1 MSLLDDEN
9 ILISDLIS
17 TDIIEPI
24 VSKITNNVNLDES
37 EKRTLNNHVA
47 IYKFDS
53 QDSFKRF
60 IREIRNCKMYRDL
73 CLNWIDTSEVTSMD
87 FLFRNSYFNG
97 DISKWDVSN
106 VQTMEAMFAD
116 CYNFN
121 GDISNWDTHN
131 VHTMRNLFNNTS
143 FNGDISNWDTRSAI
157 DMEGMFIGSKFNG
170 DISNWDTHN
179 VRTMKNM
186 FRNSRFNQ
194 DISKWDVSRVED
206 MSGMF
211 YESHFDGDI
220 SNWDVFNV
228 TCVTDMFYNSL
239 FSGDISKWEFGKI
252 LGSLHTISD
261 LIYKHG
267 KYSYM
272 NYMNQ
277 RFVSEYDEM
286 LLDGEYILSKLL
298 NIDCSDNFLII
309 ENAHKIDDMITI
321 LEMSAKLVKV
331 KGVAR
336 LYDIPESF
344 ITHHVI
350 NEEEQFNIKNVND
363 LCEFVEEIKHR
374 FGEYNDERYRN
385 CIYKNSMDDQIKY
398 KML

>member
-9 ILISDLIS
+9 ILIDDLIS

-24 VSKITNNVNLDES
+24 VSKIVNNVKLDES

-47 IYKFDS
+47 IYKFYS
-53 QDSFKRF
+53 TDSFKQF
-60 IREIRNCKMYRDL
+60 IRGIRNCEMYREL

-87 FLFRNSYFNG
+87 YLFHNSYFNG
-97 DISKWDVSN
+97 DISKWDVRS
-106 VQTMEAMFAD
+106 VQTMEGMFAD

-121 GDISNWDTHN
+121 GDISNWDTRN
-131 VHTMRNLFNNTS
+131 VRTMGHMFSNTN
-143 FNGDISNWDTRSAI
+143 FNGDISNWDTHNVT
-157 DMEGMFIGSKFNG
+157 DMENMFMESKFNG

-186 FRNSRFNQ
+186 FRKSRFNQ
-194 DISKWDVSRVED
+194 DISKWDVSHVEN

-211 YESHFDGDI
+211 YESCFDGDI

-228 TCVTDMFYNSL
+228 TWVTEMFYNSL

-252 LGSLHTISD
+252 LGNLHTVSD
-261 LIYKHG
+261 LIYKYG

-272 NYMNQ
+272 NYINQ
-277 RFVSEYDEM
+277 QFVSEYDEM
-286 LLDGEYILSKLL
+286 VLDGEYILSKLL

-309 ENAHKIDDMITI
+309 ENAHKIDDMMTI

-350 NEEEQFNIKNVND
+350 KE
-363 LCEFVEEIKHR
+363 
-374 FGEYNDERYRN
+374 DE
-385 CIYKNSMDDQIKY
+385 
-398 KML
+398 

>member
-9 ILISDLIS
+9 ILIDDLIS

-24 VSKITNNVNLDES
+24 VSKIVNNVNLDES

-53 QDSFKRF
+53 TDSFKRF
-60 IREIRNCKMYRDL
+60 IRAIRNCEMYRKL

-87 FLFRNSYFNG
+87 YLFRNSYFNG
-97 DISKWDVSN
+97 DISKWDVSS
-106 VQTMEAMFAD
+106 VQTMEGMFAD
-116 CYNFN
+116 CYKFNGDISNWDTRNVRTMGHMFSNTSFN

-131 VHTMRNLFNNTS
+131 VT
-143 FNGDISNWDTRSAI
+143 
-157 DMEGMFIGSKFNG
+157 DMEGMFVSSEFNQ

-186 FRNSRFNQ
+186 FRKSKFNQ
-194 DISKWDVSRVED
+194 DISKWDVSKVEN
-206 MSGMF
+206 MCGMF
-211 YESHFDGDI
+211 YESCFDGDI
-220 SNWDVFNV
+220 SNWNVFNV
-228 TCVTDMFYNSL
+228 TCVTDMFYKSL

-252 LGSLHTISD
+252 LGSLHTVSD

-272 NYMNQ
+272 NYINQ
-277 RFVSEYDEM
+277 QFVSEYDEM

-298 NIDCSDNFLII
+298 NVDCSDNFLII
-309 ENAHKIDDMITI
+309 ENAHKIDDMMTI

-344 ITHHVI
+344 ITHHVVR
-350 NEEEQFNIKNVND
+350 EEEQNNIKNIKDVY
-363 LCEFVEEIKHR
+363 EIVEKLKHS
-374 FGEYNDERYRN
+374 FGGYSDERYPD
-385 CIYKNSMDDQIKY
+385 CIYKNSMDEQIKY
-398 KML
+398 KIS